1 VRIAALVD
9 LANRTLRADPRRALV
24 DAVACCAGAAALVFF
39 VALGLGTGDAVR
51 RLFPHEARLVEVV
64 PSGVSL
70 GPVLGGA
77 KLDEGAVERLSG
89 LRGVSAVYP
98 KLNLRVPVT
107 ASRAPEGLGIYWP
120 PNLALQVPCVG
131 VSRELVED
139 DLPPGAPFDDPGPG
153 GAIPI
158 VLANRLLDVY
168 NGTIA
173 PSWGSRRLP
182 PGRALVGL
190 QVPVQ
195 IGHSML
201 MHRDEKRV
209 VESRLVLAGFSDRV
223 PLYQAALPIDA
234 VRRLHR
240 EYGKTDPG
248 YTSVAVLGREP
259 GDVPAIAAAVRRM
272 GFAVDSGERDTA
284 ERIGGVV
291 ALATAA
297 LTLVA
302 LLMLALA
309 ALAVA
314 QSLFATVRARAKELA
329 VLRAVGASASDVRT
343 LVLAEAALL
352 GLLGGVLGAITA
364 RLSALAADALLAR
377 MLPELPFLPE
387 TFFAFPWW
395 VWSLGPLVAM
405 AAALAGAIAPA
416 ALAARLD
423 PARALA

>member
-1 VRIAALVD
+1 MRLSALVD

-51 RLFPHEARLVEVV
+51 QLFPGEARLVEVV

-77 KLDEGAVERLSG
+77 KLDDAALGRLRA
-89 LRGVSAVYP
+89 LRGVEAAYP

-107 ASRAPEGLGIYWP
+107 ASRAPVGLGVYWP
-120 PNLALQVPCVG
+120 PNLALQVPSVG
-131 VSRELVED
+131 VPRDLVAD
-139 DLPPGAPFDDPGPG
+139 DLPPGAAFDDQGAG

-158 VLANRLLDVY
+158 VLANRLLEVY

-190 QVPVQ
+190 QLPVQ
-195 IGHSML
+195 LGQSML
-201 MHRDEKRV
+201 MYRNEERV
-209 VESRLVLAGFSDRV
+209 VEARFVLAGFSDRV
-223 PLYQAALPIDA
+223 PLYQAALPLET

-240 EYGKTDPG
+240 EYGKEEAG
-248 YTSVAVLGREP
+248 YSSVAVLARRPE
-259 GDVPAIAAAVRRM
+259 DVPAVAAAVRRM
-272 GFAVDSGERDTA
+272 GFAVDAGERAVA
-284 ERIGGVV
+284 ERIGSVV

-297 LTLVA
+297 LTLLAVI
-302 LLMLALA
+302 MLALA

-329 VLRAVGASASDVRT
+329 VLRAVGASAGDVRT

-352 GLLGGVLGAITA
+352 GLLGGVLGAIAA
-364 RLSALAADALLAR
+364 RLSALGADALLTR

-395 VWSLGPLVAM
+395 VWALGPLVAV
-405 AAALAGAIAPA
+405 AAALAGALAPA
-416 ALAARLD
+416 SLAARLV

>member
-1 VRIAALVD
+1 MRIAALVD

-24 DAVACCAGAAALVFF
+24 DTVACCAGAAALVFF

-51 RLFPHEARLVEVV
+51 RLFPGEARLVEVI

-77 KLDEGAVERLSG
+77 RLDDVAVGRLRA
-89 LRGVSAVYP
+89 LRGVAAAYP

-120 PNLALQVPCVG
+120 PNLALQVPSVG
-131 VSRELVED
+131 VPRELVAD
-139 DLPPGAPFDDPGPG
+139 DLPKGAPFADPGPG
-153 GAIPI
+153 GAIPV
-158 VLANRLLDVY
+158 VLAKRLLEVY

-182 PGRALVGL
+182 PGPALVGL
-190 QVPVQ
+190 QVPIQ
-195 IGHSML
+195 IGQSML
-201 MHRDEKRV
+201 MYRTEKRV
-209 VESRLVLAGFSDRV
+209 VEGRLVLAGFSDRV
-223 PLYQAALPIDA
+223 PLYQAALPIET
-234 VRRLHR
+234 VRRLHQ
-240 EYGKTDPG
+240 EYGKTDEG
-248 YTSVAVLGREP
+248 YSSVAVFAREP
-259 GDVPAIAAAVRRM
+259 DDVPSIAAAVRRM
-272 GFAVDSGERDTA
+272 GFAVDQGERAVA
-284 ERIGGVV
+284 ERIGSVI

-297 LTLVA
+297 LSLLAV
-302 LLMLALA
+302 LMLALA

-343 LVLAEAALL
+343 MVLAEAALL
-352 GLLGGVLGAITA
+352 GLFGGVLGAVVA
-364 RLSALAADALLAR
+364 RLAALAADALLAR

-387 TFFAFPWW
+387 TFFAFSWW
-395 VWSLGPLVAM
+395 VWMLGPLVSM
-405 AAALAGAIAPA
+405 AAALAGAVAPA
-416 ALAARLD
+416 SLAARLD

>member
-1 VRIAALVD
+1 VRFSALVD

-39 VALGLGTGDAVR
+39 VALGLGTADAVR
-51 RLFPHEARLVEVV
+51 GLFPGEARLVEVV

-77 KLDEGAVERLSG
+77 KLDDGAVERLRA
-89 LRGVSAVYP
+89 LRGVEAAYP

-120 PNLALQVPCVG
+120 RNLSLQVPSVG
-131 VSRELVED
+131 VPRELVEG
-139 DLPPGAPFDDPGPG
+139 DLPSGAAFADPGPG

-158 VLANRLLDVY
+158 VLSKRLLEVY

-182 PGRALVGL
+182 PGAALVGL
-190 QVPVQ
+190 QMPVQ
-195 IGHSML
+195 IGQSML
-201 MHRDEKRV
+201 MYRTEKRV
-209 VESRLVLAGFSDRV
+209 VESRFVLAGLSDRV

-240 EYGKTDPG
+240 EYGKEDQG
-248 YTSVAVLGREP
+248 YSSVAVLARDPE
-259 GDVPAIAAAVRRM
+259 DVPAIGAAVRRM
-272 GFAVDSGERDTA
+272 GFAVDAGERAVA
-284 ERIGGVV
+284 ERIGSVI

-297 LTLVA
+297 LTLLAV
-302 LLMLALA
+302 LMLALA
-309 ALAVA
+309 GLAVA

-329 VLRAVGASASDVRT
+329 VLRAVGASAADVRT

-352 GLLGGVLGAITA
+352 GLLGGILGAVAA
-364 RLSALAADALLAR
+364 RLSALGADALLAR
-377 MLPELPFLPE
+377 MLPDLPFAPE

-395 VWSLGPLVAM
+395 VWALGPLVSM
-405 AAALAGAIAPA
+405 AAALAGATAPA